1 MAPNIKY
8 TSQKWHLIKTRSPKN
23 GILKLTLLVFWSAT
37 NTKLTE
43 RTPTIRHKLENYDF
57 KISWLWVWIIQ
68 QT

>member
-23 GILKLTLLVFWSAT
+23 GILKLTLLILWSVT
-37 NTKLTE
+37 NTKLIE
-43 RTPTIRHKLENYDF
+43 PTPTIRHKLEKYDF
-57 KISWLWVWIIQ
+57 KISLSWVWIIQ